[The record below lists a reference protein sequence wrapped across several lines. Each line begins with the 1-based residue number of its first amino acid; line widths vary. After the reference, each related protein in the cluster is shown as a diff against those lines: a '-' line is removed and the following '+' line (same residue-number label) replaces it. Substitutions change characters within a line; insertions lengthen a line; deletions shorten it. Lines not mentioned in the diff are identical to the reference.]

1 MFTISSDYISG
12 SIKIYDSFA
21 EGNNPIFTY
30 SEQDYRL
37 SFINLENVKYFK
49 SLTYS
54 TTGETKQR
62 YLVAYYRVS
71 KNGREWTNWLDASN
85 FDNFPPFDPK
95 YNMFIDIKWVRM
107 GSSTIGE
114 IKILNYNL
122 EGSLYREIS
131 NGLNTIKLNST
142 DNEIVVKP
150 PYIFKI
156 FKITDIEILGKGDL
170 DNLSISYRY
179 SQDYGRTVNN
189 FTDFTKEN
197 IISERINPIRFFQ
210 IEYLLKYNGTS
221 NVSIFDINL
230 VGDFQNVTLDG
241 QKSNLYGIRENCN
254 CLILNIIGDT
264 TTILDLPPGGQSS
277 MLMSPYT
284 TESTNLPKLTSEDLA
299 KLYQPYQQAQA
310 LTLFNKLSNDAL
322 NIFGHDV
329 VYVLTDPDKNGTDYT
344 FHEYQ
349 LQNYICDAKLKVA
362 VDQNQFPDNSGT
374 LNNFDLTLF
383 ETFEINITK
392 DAFKAAFGVQ
402 SRPGKDDVI
411 WFCNLNKLYTIEHT
425 HAIRNFN
432 NYSIYY
438 KIMLKKFNQ
447 KANIIGAT
455 PELQSVI
462 DSLTANSTIDELLGL
477 ENRQDK
483 KSVANTEQFRSHAQ
497 ETLRQ
502 EIYAKIEKENIENAS
517 VILAKSHYE
526 LSTVDVLTNAVVYRN
541 FQNFFDV
548 SNNLGYMA
556 WFNINN
562 TTMNE
567 VYSFFEYFDNTTN
580 TGLKINIIGNS
591 ILVTIN
597 SITHT
602 LSLSNSTSNFLQ
614 EETWYALVVNIDQR
628 QSLLNAYIYKRDVEY
643 EEDAIHL
650 TSSKLKRVCKL
661 STAITPTIIEVP
673 ANTNASILGSDMKIT
688 NIRMFID
695 VIPEAEHNKLL
706 NYATVGSDYKYIIFA
721 DHANQ
726 KIVLPFYDDSKT
738 TFSKIR
744 RGTDLD
750 SN

>member
-1 MFTISSDYISG
+1 MFTISSDSVLG
-12 SIKIYDSFA
+12 TIKIYDSFA

-30 SEQDYRL
+30 PEQDYKL
-37 SFINLENVKYFK
+37 SFINLQDVKYFK
-49 SLTYS
+49 SFTYS
-54 TTGETKQR
+54 TTGETKSR
-62 YLVAYYRVS
+62 YLVPYYRVS
-71 KNGREWTNWLDASN
+71 KNGKEWTNWLEATT

-95 YNMFIDIKWVRM
+95 YNMFIDVKWIRK
-107 GSSTIGE
+107 GDSKIGQ
-114 IKILNYNL
+114 IKIINYNL
-122 EGSLYREIS
+122 EGTLYREIAD
-131 NGLNTIKLNST
+131 GINTIKLNST
-142 DNEIVVKP
+142 NTEIIIKP
-150 PYIFKI
+150 PYIYKI
-156 FKITDIEILGKGDL
+156 FKINDIEILSKGDL

-179 SQDYGRTVNN
+179 SQDYGRTVTN

-197 IISERINPIRFFQ
+197 IKSERINPIRFFQ
-210 IEYLLKYNGTS
+210 IEYLLKYNGSS
-221 NVSIFDINL
+221 NISIFDINL
-230 VGDFQNVTLDG
+230 IGDFQNVTLDG

-254 CLILNIIGDT
+254 CLILNIVGDST
-264 TTILDLPPGGQSS
+264 TVDLPPGGLSS

-284 TESTNLPKLTSEDLA
+284 TESTNLPKLTSDDLA

-310 LTLFNKLSNDAL
+310 LTLFNKMSNDAL

-362 VDQNQFPDNSGT
+362 VDQNQFPDNNGA

-383 ETFEINITK
+383 ESFEINITK
-392 DAFKAAFGVQ
+392 DAFKLAFGVQ

-411 WFCNLNKLYTIEHT
+411 WFCNLNKLYTIEHA

-455 PELQSVI
+455 QELQNVI
-462 DSLTANSTIDELLGL
+462 DNLTANSTIDELLGL

-483 KSVANTEQFRSHAQ
+483 KSVSNTEQFRSHAQ

-517 VILAKSHYE
+517 VILAKTHYD
-526 LSTVDVLTNAVVYRN
+526 LSSIEALTNAVVYRN
-541 FQNFFDV
+541 LQNFFDV

-562 TTMNE
+562 ITTND
-567 VYSFFEYFDNTTN
+567 VYNFFEYFDNITN
-580 TGLKINIIGNS
+580 TGLKINMIGNS

-597 SITHT
+597 DITHT
-602 LSLSNSTSNFLQ
+602 LNFSNLTSNVLQ

-628 QSLLNAYIYKRDVEY
+628 QSLLNAYIYKRNVEY
-643 EEDAIHL
+643 EEDAVYL
-650 TSSKLKRVCKL
+650 TSSKLSRVYKL
-661 STAITPTIIEVP
+661 STTITPTVIEVS
-673 ANTNASILGSDMKIT
+673 ASTNASILASDMKIT
-688 NIRMFID
+688 NIRLFID

-706 NYATVGSDYKYIIFA
+706 NYATVGSDYKFIIFA

-726 KIVLPFYDDSKT
+726 KIVLPFYEDSKAAYN
-738 TFSKIR
+738 KIR

-750 SN
+750 TN